1 MSTSILSSLPL
12 SRLQAHE
19 LSQLIARTLKDVDA
33 EEFPLSDAMVTNYI
47 SQLRKTQ
54 SSFQKSLDQVKGS
67 TVAQKIAQADRY
79 RDHDLQALFDFIK
92 PYKHSRQSGKK
103 ADYLSLAQ
111 LFKTFKEIKD
121 ANYEKESSQILNLL
135 RQLEQ
140 TLYKE
145 NIALLNI
152 AEGVK
157 NLKQSQKEFE
167 ELFVQRTTDSRHK
180 EVLGSKQLRQ
190 DLEKPY
196 QSLCNYLFL
205 MLDSDDK
212 VSYGKVIK
220 TINNSRDYYAT
231 TLAKRL
237 SKAKVET
244 SVA

>member
-1 MSTSILSSLPL
+1 
-12 SRLQAHE
+12 
-19 LSQLIARTLKDVDA
+19 
-33 EEFPLSDAMVTNYI
+33 MVTNYI

-67 TVAQKIAQADRY
+67 TVTQKIAQADRY

-92 PYKHSRQSGKK
+92 LYKHSRQSGKK
-103 ADYLSLAQ
+103 DAYLSLAQ

-157 NLKQSQKEFE
+157 NLKQSQEEFE
-167 ELFVQRTTDSRHK
+167 ELFAQRTTDSRHK
-180 EVLGSKQLRQ
+180 EVLDSKQLRQ

-196 QSLCNYLFL
+196 QSLCNYLLL

-231 TLAKRL
+231 TLAKRS

-244 SVA
+244 PVA

>member
-1 MSTSILSSLPL
+1 MICRHSLISSSLTSIVANS
-12 SRLQAHE
+12 E
-19 LSQLIARTLKDVDA
+19 KKDA
-33 EEFPLSDAMVTNYI
+33 
-47 SQLRKTQ
+47 
-54 SSFQKSLDQVKGS
+54 
-67 TVAQKIAQADRY
+67 
-79 RDHDLQALFDFIK
+79 
-92 PYKHSRQSGKK
+92 
-103 ADYLSLAQ
+103 YLSLAQ

-157 NLKQSQKEFE
+157 KLKQSQEEFE
-167 ELFVQRTTDSRHK
+167 ELFAQRTTDSRHK

-196 QSLCNYLFL
+196 QSLCNYLL
-205 MLDSDDK
+205 PMLDSDDK

-220 TINNSRDYYAT
+220 TLNNSRDYYAT
-231 TLAKRL
+231 TLAKPL

-244 SVA
+244 PVA